1 MIKNLS
7 LRLMTWSGSFF
18 YVLLWSLQPVGTLRN
33 LAGLQISIT
42 EEMTKTFRLNKILNK
57 MTWKD
62 MSRVPGLSLWREL
75 DYQWIETYVPS
86 FSNCLN
92 KFLSHCWLHSVDH
105 CDQFLITLRNF
116 FNRDL
121 NRGCLVYMFSLHFS
135 GSKFLINLQRK
146 FRVCL

>member
-7 LRLMTWSGSFF
+7 LRPMTWKRVFF
-18 YVLLWSLQPVGTLRN
+18 LCTSLVSATCSN
-33 LAGLQISIT
+33 LKKPDLQIPIT

-62 MSRVPGLSLWREL
+62 MSRVSGLSLWREL

-121 NRGCLVYMFSLHFS
+121 NRGCLVYMFSLRYS